1 MKPVLF
7 CHQILCNL
15 KQNVQPKRPPKN
27 QKVNPLLQMGIS
39 EEKS

>member
-1 MKPVLF
+1 MKPVPF

-15 KQNVQPKRPPKN
+15 KQKSHQKDPQKTKNKPIPPN
-27 QKVNPLLQMGIS
+27 TGIS